1 MIHMHSTSVTTVDKI
16 HSELTP
22 LAPDVPCMYHPP
34 PHTFT
39 PFLPSQFAPLN
50 PLLHLSKG
58 GNEEGNGLP
67 DKALVFSQTALMLFS
82 QSILFFYTLNLQP
95 SAPPHLSSLSTS
107 LRTPALPFS
116 LAVFY
121 PPPPPLC
128 PSPNTLSQVRQ
139 SPSAE

>member
-1 MIHMHSTSVTTVDKI
+1 MLSSHLHI
-16 HSELTP
+16 
-22 LAPDVPCMYHPP
+22 PCMYHPP
-34 PHTFT
+34 PTFT

-50 PLLHLSKG
+50 PLLRLSKS

-95 SAPPHLSSLSTS
+95 SAPPLQLNLSSLSTS

-116 LAVFY
+116 LAVFHLS
-121 PPPPPLC
+121 PPPFC
-128 PSPNTLSQVRQ
+128 PSPHTLSQVRQ